1 MEEMQVLDIVIPEE
15 LTDIKLPSPEL
26 VHYYKDYDKRRI
38 YINYDIDDSLFEITK
53 QIMEYNRQDKDKPI
67 EEITPIIIY
76 IQSYGGDLYQ
86 AYTLISTILAS
97 RVPVYTVNMGVA
109 MSAGFLIL
117 LAGHKRYAMKYST
130 AMLHT
135 GSGGASGTFEQMEE
149 QQKNYKKLI
158 DTMRDYILE
167 RTKIDVK
174 LFNRNKSK
182 DWYLTDKEQVELGVV
197 NEIVASLDDIL

>member
-15 LTDIKLPSPEL
+15 PTDIKLPSPEL

-67 EEITPIIIY
+67 EEIKPIIIY

>member
-67 EEITPIIIY
+67 EEIKPIIIY

>member
-1 MEEMQVLDIVIPEE
+1 MERIADKIFDRLLCDYVL
-15 LTDIKLPSPEL
+15 
-26 VHYYKDYDKRRI
+26 
-38 YINYDIDDSLFEITK
+38 
-53 QIMEYNRQDKDKPI
+53 
-67 EEITPIIIY
+67 II
-76 IQSYGGDLYQ
+76 
-86 AYTLISTILAS
+86 
-97 RVPVYTVNMGVA
+97 R
-109 MSAGFLIL
+109 
-117 LAGHKRYAMKYST
+117 K
-130 AMLHT
+130 
-135 GSGGASGTFEQMEE
+135 ASGLYVRRYFLTFEQMEE

>member
-15 LTDIKLPSPEL
+15 LTDVKLPSPEL
-26 VHYYKDYDKRRI
+26 VHYYKDYDERRI
-38 YINYDIDDSLFEITK
+38 YINYDIDDNIFEITK
-53 QIMEYNRQDKDKPI
+53 QIMEYNRQDKNKPI
-67 EEITPIIIY
+67 EEIKPVIIY

-97 RVPVYTVNMGVA
+97 RTPIYTVNMGIA

-135 GSGGASGTFEQMEE
+135 GSGGASGTFEQMQE
-149 QQKNYKKLI
+149 QQNNYKKLI

-167 RTKIDVK
+167 RTTIDVK

-182 DWYLTDKEQVELGVV
+182 DWYLTDKEQVELGVI
-197 NEIVASLDDIL
+197 NEIVTNLDDIL

>member
-1 MEEMQVLDIVIPEE
+1 MQVLDIVIPEE

-53 QIMEYNRQDKDKPI
+53 QIMEYNRQDKEKPI
-67 EEITPIIIY
+67 EEIAPIIIY

>member
-97 RVPVYTVNMGVA
+97 RVPVYTINMGVA

-117 LAGHKRYAMKYST
+117 LAGNKRYAMKYST